1 MLLSIERDTA
11 GVQMT
16 QDDASPVQGISG
28 VSGSTKPRIRSSIR
42 ATASAPSLRRGRAIP
57 ATAPFIANPDLVERL
72 RTDTPLAP
80 LASETLSG
88 GDEHSYTDSPTL
100 AA

>member
-1 MLLSIERDTA
+1 M
-11 GVQMT
+11 
-16 QDDASPVQGISG
+16 
-28 VSGSTKPRIRSSIR
+28 
-42 ATASAPSLRRGRAIP
+42 P
-57 ATAPFIANPDLVERL
+57 ATAPFIANPDPVERL

-80 LASETLSG
+80 LATLSG